1 MKAEWSNKDS
11 LSIESTGQ
19 KAILVI
25 DMPKGCCE
33 CNCAIDLCHG
43 TIPSQEWYNKRP
55 SWCPLRPMPEKH
67 NCGEK
72 TSEAGKIYEAWCWG
86 WDACIDEITGGTE

>member
-1 MKAEWSNKDS
+1 M
-11 LSIESTGQ
+11 

-43 TIPSQEWYNKRP
+43 TIPSKEWYNKRP
-55 SWCPLRPMPEKH
+55 SWCPLRPMP
-67 NCGEK
+67 NDYPPYEK
-72 TSEAGKIYEAWCWG
+72 TRKQDFYTEEEFDAYEKG
-86 WDACIDEITGGTE
+86 WNDCIDSILGETE

>member
-1 MKAEWSNKDS
+1 M
-11 LSIESTGQ
+11 

-55 SWCPLRPMPEKH
+55 SWCPLKPMPRKKQISLREDYDAYYKMGWNDCIEEIEK
-67 NCGEK
+67 
-72 TSEAGKIYEAWCWG
+72 
-86 WDACIDEITGGTE
+86 